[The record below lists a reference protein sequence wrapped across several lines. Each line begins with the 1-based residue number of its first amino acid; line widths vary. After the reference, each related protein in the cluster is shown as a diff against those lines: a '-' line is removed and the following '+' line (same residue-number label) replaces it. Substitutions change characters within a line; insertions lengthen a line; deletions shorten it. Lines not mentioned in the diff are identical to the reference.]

1 MNISRLWVSL
11 QCLTGS
17 TYWQEWVNIHPG
29 CECLSSVWQDQTHW
43 QDWVRLWVALQCLTR
58 SELLT
63 KMGDGTVMHPGSEC
77 LSSVDRL
84 RTTNESRWTCIQ
96 AVSSSP
102 VFNRIR
108 IIRSSD
114 ESGWTPIQ
122 WVSCSPMFEQIRTPD
137 GSGWISTGRQW
148 VLLHLFSRS
157 ETLLKMDNIVECIYF
172 DSLS

>member
-1 MNISRLWVSL
+1 MRVGEHASRLWVPL
-11 QCLTGS
+11 LWLTGS
-17 TYWQEWVNIHPG
+17 EPLMRMGELYMHPVGGCLSCVSQDQNHWQEGWTCIQTVSA
-29 CECLSSVWQDQTHW
+29 SSV
-43 QDWVRLWVALQCLTR
+43 L
-58 SELLT
+58 
-63 KMGDGTVMHPGSEC
+63 DGI
-77 LSSVDRL
+77 
-84 RTTNESRWTCIQ
+84 RTTDENGWTCIQ